1 MATSKKKSG
10 AGADLQAFLASQAQD
25 ARDLE
30 ELIENQRKASKEKE
44 RAFFATR
51 KEKRT
56 AGNLTSGH
64 LVAQLPIMCSLP
76 ADLQALLEESSL
88 NAKVQRN
95 TAQIADL
102 TAANKVLGIKMA
114 ESRGTT
120 LAARMD
126 TDPSTIPL
134 ATRNRF
140 AELLG
145 LDLAEAEADAD
156 STETEAD
163 TEHPDHDAAADE
175 AESTPSS
182 LENPA
187 NPEGLA
193 EAV

>member
-1 MATSKKKSG
+1 MAISKKKSSG

-30 ELIENQRKASKEKE
+30 ELIEKQRKASKEKE
-44 RAFFATR
+44 KAFFAAL

-56 AGNLTSGH
+56 AGNLASGH
-64 LVAQLPIMCSLP
+64 LVAQLPIMSSLP
-76 ADLQALLEESSL
+76 LDLQALLEEAAL

-102 TAANKVLGIKMA
+102 TAANKALGIRMA

-126 TDPSTIPL
+126 TDPESIPL
-134 ATRNRF
+134 AARNRF
-140 AELLG
+140 AELMG
-145 LDLAEAEADAD
+145 LDLADTAADAD
-156 STETEAD
+156 SNGTTEAD
-163 TEHPDHDAAADE
+163 ATASE
-175 AESTPSS
+175 ATRSS